1 MLPAPRLQPGRQ
13 PPASGGKR
21 TQPGTAPLFGE
32 RAQVPGRQQV
42 RKRRQRRYRLQV
54 RKRRQRGH
62 RPRER
67 KHQYRLRPVLLQQP
81 RLRLLPQPPLPELQ
95 GRGCWLLQFLLGQ
108 PRGLPPRSGLLLFR
122 RISDCLSP
130 LKVFRLE
137 GNTHVLHHGLTGRA
151 SYFRENE
158 SIVTGSTGAPSVS
171 LLPGVIPAAAI
182 VDTASR
188 PDVTFPTTV

>member
-1 MLPAPRLQPGRQ
+1 MLVQLPVRG
-13 PPASGGKR
+13 
-21 TQPGTAPLFGE
+21 
-32 RAQVPGRQQV
+32 QV
-42 RKRRQRRYRLQV
+42 RNRHQREC
-54 RKRRQRGH
+54 

-67 KHQYRLRPVLLQQP
+67 KDLP
-81 RLRLLPQPPLPELQ
+81 RLRRVLLRLPRFQELPLL
-95 GRGCWLLQFLLGQ
+95 GCRLLQFL
-108 PRGLPPRSGLLLFR
+108 RRRRRRPPFRSGLLLFR

-137 GNTHVLHHGLTGRA
+137 GNTHVLHRGRAGRA

-171 LLPGVIPAAAI
+171 LLPGVIPAAARLA
-182 VDTASR
+182 TTSS